1 MILFLFHM
9 PYFSFSCQLITFP
22 YFLKNICACLEVS
35 YAMFLDSHYTYDVLI
50 ISIMTEYN

>member
-22 YFLKNICACLEVS
+22 CFLKNICACLEVS